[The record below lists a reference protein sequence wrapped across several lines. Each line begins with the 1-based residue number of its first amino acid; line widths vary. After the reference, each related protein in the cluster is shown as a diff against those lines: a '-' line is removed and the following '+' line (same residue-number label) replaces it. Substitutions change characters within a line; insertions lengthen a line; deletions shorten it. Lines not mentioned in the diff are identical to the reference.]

1 MSKKT
6 IAVLATLDT
15 KGREAEFL
23 REQIGA
29 HGLLAL
35 IVDVGVTG
43 APAAKADVTRAEVA
57 EAGGTPLARLL
68 QNPDRETAAPVMA
81 EGATKIVM
89 RLAAE
94 KKIHGVLGLGGT
106 QGTTLCTR
114 VMRALPYGFP
124 KVMVSTMA
132 SGNVAPWVDIRDITM
147 MFSVAD
153 IMGLNP
159 VTRKIL
165 ANAAGAACGMASTK
179 VEMETGDTNL
189 VAVTTVGITTL
200 GAMKAVEAL
209 EAAGLHTIVFHAI
222 GAGGRA
228 MEQMM
233 KEGIIAAVLDYSTIE
248 VSNEMHHALLAG
260 GPERCTTAG
269 KLGIPQVVA
278 PGAIEVLVYN
288 EPETVPP
295 PFNTRTLIRHSP
307 KITDVRLNAAEM
319 AAVGRELAR
328 RLSFTKDRAVFMIP
342 TAGFDSYAVK
352 GKGFHDPE
360 ADAAF
365 IRELTANLPSCFE
378 VVKRDT
384 HIDDPA
390 FAVEAANTLIRLIEA
405 KKRAPK
411 SAPGAR

>member
-1 MSKKT
+1 MSRKT

-15 KGREAEFL
+15 KGKEAEFL
-23 REQIGA
+23 REQIGK
-29 HGLLAL
+29 HGQRAL
-35 IVDVGVTG
+35 IVDVGVMG

-68 QNPDRETAAPVMA
+68 QNPDREIAAPLMA
-81 EGATKIVM
+81 EGATKIVS

-106 QGTTLCTR
+106 QGTTLCTQ

-165 ANAAGAACGMASTK
+165 ANAAGAACGMASTD

-189 VAVTTVGITTL
+189 VAVTTVGITTQ
-200 GAMKAVEAL
+200 GAMKAVEVL

-248 VSNEMHHALLAG
+248 VSNEMYHALLAG

-269 KLGIPQVVA
+269 KLGIPQVIA
-278 PGAIEVLVYN
+278 PGAIEVLVFN

-319 AAVGRELAR
+319 ANVGKELAR

-342 TAGFDSYAVK
+342 TAGYDSYAVK
-352 GKGFHDPE
+352 GKGFYDPE

-365 IRELTANLPSCFE
+365 VRELTANLPSCIE

-384 HIDDPA
+384 HIEDPA
-390 FAVEAANTLIRLIEA
+390 FAVEAAKTLLTLIDA
-405 KKRAPK
+405 KKRA
-411 SAPGAR
+411 GAKGR